1 MQRRHW
7 RFCFPMQRDSRRESA
22 VAQAHHRSDGVLFGP
37 LFCGIHIMKLRELMV
52 ELEKSADSN
61 PEVRF
66 ESVTYQGGGKTSK
79 DAGFV
84 DAKLNDGTV
93 TIRVAVPPYDVENV
107 RDCENDI

>member
-1 MQRRHW
+1 MGEQKKISGW
-7 RFCFPMQRDSRRESA
+7 MESA
-22 VAQAHHRSDGVLFGP
+22 KTGIVSRWLHHRSDGVLFGP

-66 ESVTYQGGGKTSK
+66 ESVTYQAGGKTSK